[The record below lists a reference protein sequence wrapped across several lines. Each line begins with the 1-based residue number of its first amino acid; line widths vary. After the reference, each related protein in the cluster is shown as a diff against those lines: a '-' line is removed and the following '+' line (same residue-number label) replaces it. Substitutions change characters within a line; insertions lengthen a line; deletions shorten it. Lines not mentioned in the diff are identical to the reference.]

1 MSTRRLEGK
10 VAVVTGAGQGL
21 GRAYALEFAK
31 QGADVVVNDVNMD
44 NANKVVKEIEGMGKK
59 AIAVRAG
66 VNSREEAQGLIDT
79 AIEKFGK
86 VDILVNNAGITR
98 TAMLHK
104 MTQEEWDQ
112 VIGVNLTGVYNCIRA
127 VAPHMM
133 ERKYG
138 KIVNV
143 TSVAGVR
150 GTMGQI
156 NYGAAKAGV
165 IGITK
170 SAARELAKYGINVNA
185 VAPGVIETAMT
196 EAIRTNP
203 KFREKFI
210 SEIPLGRFGQPEDVA
225 PVAAFLASD
234 DACYVTG
241 QVLMVDGGIV
251 M

>member
-1 MSTRRLEGK
+1 MRLKGK
-10 VAVVTGAGQGL
+10 VAVITGAGQGL
-21 GRAYALEFAK
+21 GRGYALEFAR
-31 QGADVVVNDVNMD
+31 QGADVVVNDVNEE
-44 NANKVVKEIEGMGKK
+44 NANNVVKEIEEIDGK
-59 AIAVRAG
+59 AIAVKAG
-66 VNSREEAQGLIDT
+66 VNNREEAGRLIDT

-104 MTQEEWDQ
+104 MTPQQWDE
-112 VIGVNLTGVYNCIRA
+112 VISVNLTGVYNCIQA
-127 VAPHMM
+127 VASHMM

-138 KIVNV
+138 KIINV
-143 TSVAGVR
+143 TSVAGLR

-170 SAARELAKYGINVNA
+170 SAARELARYGINVNA

-196 EAIRTNP
+196 EVIRENP
-203 KFREKFI
+203 KFRDKFM

-225 PVAAFLASD
+225 TVAAFLASD
-234 DACYVTG
+234 DAGYMTG
-241 QVLMVDGGIV
+241 QVLSVDGGII

>member
-1 MSTRRLEGK
+1 MRLKGK
-10 VAVVTGAGQGL
+10 VAVITGSGQGL
-21 GRAYALEFAK
+21 GRGYALEFAR
-31 QGADVVVNDVNMD
+31 QGADVVVNDVNEE
-44 NANKVVKEIEGMGKK
+44 NANNVVKEIEEIDGK
-59 AIAVRAG
+59 AIAVKAG
-66 VNSREEAQGLIDT
+66 VNNREEAGRLIDT

-104 MTQEEWDQ
+104 MTPQQWDE
-112 VIGVNLTGVYNCIRA
+112 VISVNLTGVYNCIQA
-127 VAPHMM
+127 VASHMM

-138 KIVNV
+138 KIINV
-143 TSVAGVR
+143 TSVAGLR

-170 SAARELAKYGINVNA
+170 SAARELARYGINVNA

-196 EAIRTNP
+196 EVIRENP
-203 KFREKFI
+203 KFRDKFM

-225 PVAAFLASD
+225 TVAAFLASD
-234 DACYVTG
+234 DAGYMTG
-241 QVLMVDGGIV
+241 QVLSVDGGII

>member
-1 MSTRRLEGK
+1 MRLDGK
-10 VAVVTGAGQGL
+10 AAVITGAGQGL
-21 GRAYALEFAK
+21 GRGYALEFAK
-31 QGADVVVNDVNMD
+31 QGADIVVNDVNID
-44 NANKVVKEIEGMGKK
+44 SANSVVKEVEEIGRK
-59 AIAVRAG
+59 AIAVKAA
-66 VNSREEAQGLIDT
+66 VNSKEEAQKLIDT
-79 AIEKFGK
+79 AIKTFGK

-104 MTQEEWDQ
+104 MTQQEWDQ
-112 VIGVNLTGVYNCIRA
+112 VISVNLTGVFNCLQA
-127 VAPHMM
+127 VASHMI

-143 TSVAGVR
+143 TSVAGIR

-170 SAARELAKYGINVNA
+170 SAARELARYGINVNA

-196 EAIRTNP
+196 EVIRSTP
-203 KFREKFI
+203 KFKDKFM

-225 PVAAFLASD
+225 KVAAFLASD
-234 DACYVTG
+234 DANYVTG
-241 QVLMVDGGIV
+241 QVISVDGGII

>member
-1 MSTRRLEGK
+1 MRLKGK
-10 VAVVTGAGQGL
+10 VAVITGSGQGL
-21 GRAYALEFAK
+21 GKGYALEFAK
-31 QGADVVVNDVNMD
+31 QGADIVVNDVNEE
-44 NANKVVKEIEGMGKK
+44 NANSVVKEIEGLGGK
-59 AIAVRAG
+59 AIAVKAAVNKREDAG
-66 VNSREEAQGLIDT
+66 RLIDT
-79 AIEKFGK
+79 AIEKLGK

-104 MTQEEWDQ
+104 MTEQQWDE
-112 VIGVNLTGVYNCIRA
+112 VISVNLTGVYNCIQA
-127 VAPHMM
+127 VAAHMM

-138 KIVNV
+138 KIINV
-143 TSVAGVR
+143 TSVAGLR

-170 SAARELAKYGINVNA
+170 SAARELARYGINVNA

-196 EAIRTNP
+196 EVIRTNP
-203 KFREKFI
+203 KFRDKFM

-225 PVAAFLASD
+225 TVAAFLASD
-234 DACYVTG
+234 DAGYMTG
-241 QVLMVDGGIV
+241 QVLSVDGGII

>member
-1 MSTRRLEGK
+1 
-10 VAVVTGAGQGL
+10 
-21 GRAYALEFAK
+21 
-31 QGADVVVNDVNMD
+31 VVNDVNEE
-44 NANKVVKEIEGMGKK
+44 NANNVVKEIEEIDGK
-59 AIAVRAG
+59 AIAVKAG
-66 VNSREEAQGLIDT
+66 VNNREEAGRLIDT

-104 MTQEEWDQ
+104 MTPQQWDE
-112 VIGVNLTGVYNCIRA
+112 VISVNLTGVYNCIQA
-127 VAPHMM
+127 VASHMM

-138 KIVNV
+138 KIINV
-143 TSVAGVR
+143 TSVAGLR

-170 SAARELAKYGINVNA
+170 SAARELARYGINVNA

-196 EAIRTNP
+196 EVIRENP
-203 KFREKFI
+203 KFRDKFM

-225 PVAAFLASD
+225 TVAAFLASD
-234 DACYVTG
+234 DAGYMTG
-241 QVLMVDGGIV
+241 QVLSVDGGII

>member
-1 MSTRRLEGK
+1 
-10 VAVVTGAGQGL
+10 
-21 GRAYALEFAK
+21 
-31 QGADVVVNDVNMD
+31 
-44 NANKVVKEIEGMGKK
+44 
-59 AIAVRAG
+59 
-66 VNSREEAQGLIDT
+66 
-79 AIEKFGK
+79 
-86 VDILVNNAGITR
+86 
-98 TAMLHK
+98 MLHK

-234 DACYVTG
+234 DACNVTG

>member
-1 MSTRRLEGK
+1 MRLEGK

-31 QGADVVVNDVNMD
+31 QGANVVVNDVNMD
-44 NANKVVKEIEGMGKK
+44 NANKVVKEIEGMGRK
-59 AIAVRAG
+59 AIAVKAG
-66 VNSREEAQGLIDT
+66 VDSREEAQNLIDT

-98 TAMLHK
+98 TAMLHR
-104 MTQEEWDQ
+104 MTKEEWDQ
-112 VIGVNLTGVYNCIRA
+112 VISVNLTGVFNCIRA

-165 IGITK
+165 IGLTK

-196 EAIRTNP
+196 EVIRTNP

-225 PVAAFLASD
+225 LVAAFLASD
-234 DACYVTG
+234 DARYVTG

>member
-1 MSTRRLEGK
+1 
-10 VAVVTGAGQGL
+10 
-21 GRAYALEFAK
+21 
-31 QGADVVVNDVNMD
+31 
-44 NANKVVKEIEGMGKK
+44 
-59 AIAVRAG
+59 
-66 VNSREEAQGLIDT
+66 
-79 AIEKFGK
+79 
-86 VDILVNNAGITR
+86 
-98 TAMLHK
+98 
-104 MTQEEWDQ
+104 
-112 VIGVNLTGVYNCIRA
+112 
-127 VAPHMM
+127 
-133 ERKYG
+133 
-138 KIVNV
+138 
-143 TSVAGVR
+143 
-150 GTMGQI
+150 
-156 NYGAAKAGV
+156 V

>member
-1 MSTRRLEGK
+1 MRLDGK

-21 GRAYALEFAK
+21 GRGYALEFAK
-31 QGADVVVNDVNMD
+31 QGADVAVNDVNLD
-44 NANKVVKEIEGMGKK
+44 NAEGVAKEIEGMNRKG
-59 AIAVRAG
+59 IAVKAG
-66 VNSREEAQGLIDT
+66 VDSREEAQKLIDT
-79 AIEKFGK
+79 AIEKLGK

-104 MTQEEWDQ
+104 MTKEEWDQ
-112 VIGVNLTGVYNCIRA
+112 VISVNLTGVFNCIQA

-133 ERKYG
+133 ANKYG
-138 KIVNV
+138 KIINV

-170 SAARELAKYGINVNA
+170 SAARELARHGINVNA

-196 EAIRTNP
+196 EVIRSTP
-203 KFREKFI
+203 KFRDKFL

-225 PVAAFLASD
+225 KVAAFLASD
-234 DACYVTG
+234 DAAYMTG
-241 QVLMVDGGIV
+241 QVLMVDGGIII
-251 M
+251 

>member
-1 MSTRRLEGK
+1 MRLEGK
-10 VAVVTGAGQGL
+10 VAVITGAGQGL

-31 QGADVVVNDVNMD
+31 QGADVVVNDVNID

-59 AIAVRAG
+59 AIAVKAG
-66 VNSREEAQGLIDT
+66 VNSREEAQKLIDT

-104 MTQEEWDQ
+104 MTEEEWDQ
-112 VIGVNLTGVYNCIRA
+112 VISVNLTGVYNCIRA

-196 EAIRTNP
+196 EVIRTNQ

-210 SEIPLGRFGQPEDVA
+210 SEIPLGRFGLPEDVA
-225 PVAAFLASD
+225 LVAAFLSSD

-241 QVLMVDGGIV
+241 QVLMVDGGII

>member
-1 MSTRRLEGK
+1 MRLDGK
-10 VAVVTGAGQGL
+10 AAVITGAGQGL
-21 GRAYALEFAK
+21 GRGYALEFAK
-31 QGADVVVNDVNMD
+31 QGADIVVNDVNID
-44 NANKVVKEIEGMGKK
+44 SANSVVKEVEEIGRK
-59 AIAVRAG
+59 AIAVKAA
-66 VNSREEAQGLIDT
+66 VNSKEEAQNLIDT
-79 AIEKFGK
+79 AIETFGK

-104 MTQEEWDQ
+104 MTQQEWDQ
-112 VIGVNLTGVYNCIRA
+112 VISVNLTGVFNCLQA
-127 VAPHMM
+127 VASHMI

-143 TSVAGVR
+143 TSVAGIR

-170 SAARELAKYGINVNA
+170 SAARELARYGINVNA

-196 EAIRTNP
+196 EVIRSTP
-203 KFREKFI
+203 KFKDKFM

-225 PVAAFLASD
+225 KVAAFLASD
-234 DACYVTG
+234 DANYVTG
-241 QVLMVDGGIV
+241 QVISVDGGII